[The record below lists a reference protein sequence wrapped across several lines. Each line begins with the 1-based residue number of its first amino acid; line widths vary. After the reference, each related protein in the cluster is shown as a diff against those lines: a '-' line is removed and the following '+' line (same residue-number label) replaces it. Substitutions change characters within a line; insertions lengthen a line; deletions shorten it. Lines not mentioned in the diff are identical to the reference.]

1 MTNTLSVLLYTY
13 YMNKNDTEN
22 EKVTSLISSSQVI
35 DAYQIR
41 FAYLLGIYTIY
52 TTVIVPKWMG
62 LEF

>member
-1 MTNTLSVLLYTY
+1 MKKWLV
-13 YMNKNDTEN
+13 
-22 EKVTSLISSSQVI
+22 ISSSQVI

-52 TTVIVPKWMG
+52 PTVIAPQWMG